1 MSSHAGGR
9 RARNTRRAIQP
20 TWKKMMIM
28 KKTVADHPDIPPDC
42 LRNNVQARL
51 SELGREI
58 LRSMEHIRK
67 ALDAWSLPAV
77 EAALKGAPALQVT
90 ARDIEMT
97 CMSKLPGCEDE
108 LARFR
113 LAASVQYARRLERVV
128 HQVATMG
135 IHLGHIV
142 RLNASPDTSTLL
154 PLYLLAEIE
163 LRDALL
169 ARSLG
174 DDNLARAVL
183 ERDRELDARFRGEL
197 EAVIR
202 DLSLG
207 LHETEVGLSLIFVL
221 RAIERIGD
229 HAKELASAALL
240 QHGSVKADL
249 PPT

>member
-1 MSSHAGGR
+1 M
-9 RARNTRRAIQP
+9 II
-20 TWKKMMIM
+20 KM
-28 KKTVADHPDIPPDC
+28 TAPAPPDAPSNC
-42 LRNNVQARL
+42 LQNNVQARL

-58 LRSMEHIRK
+58 LHSMEHIRK

-97 CMSKLPGCEDE
+97 CLGSLPGCGGE

-113 LAASVQYARRLERVV
+113 LAACVQYARRLERVV
-128 HQVATMG
+128 HQIATMG

-142 RLNASPDTSTLL
+142 RLNASPDTSTML

-169 ARSLG
+169 AKSQG
-174 DDNLARAVL
+174 DTGLARAVL
-183 ERDRELDARFRGEL
+183 ARDRELDARFRGEL

-240 QHGSVKADL
+240 QHGGARADI
-249 PPT
+249 PPA

>member
-1 MSSHAGGR
+1 MREAG
-9 RARNTRRAIQP
+9 ALENTRRAILP
-20 TWKKMMIM
+20 AWNNMMIM
-28 KKTVADHPDIPPDC
+28 KTTAPKSPDISFHC
-42 LRNNVQARL
+42 LQNNAQARL

-97 CMSKLPGCEDE
+97 CMSQMPGCGAE

-113 LAASVQYARRLERVV
+113 LASYVQYARRLERVV
-128 HQVATMG
+128 HQIATMG

-142 RLNASPDTSTLL
+142 HLNAAPNTSTLL

-169 ARSLG
+169 AKSLG
-174 DDNLARAVL
+174 DENLARAVL

-240 QHGSVKADL
+240 QHGSVKKASL
-249 PPT
+249 PPA